1 MCRLSKES
9 INCFTE
15 RAVEERILIP
25 LRLNS
30 RVSFV
35 PVNLFR
41 SNFYYNLYLP
51 HLTNQ
56 NSPKFIY
63 IHIKIHLVA
72 SYEMK
77 TENLKTS
84 RCKQRVGKR
93 GEAKERER
101 SVFVYSLSIERN
113 IGTRGHSLHTTRLSM
128 LSFYAPCGHLLTRI
142 NNIYPLFR
150 ILIK

>member
-1 MCRLSKES
+1 MSNES

-15 RAVEERILIP
+15 RAAEERILIP

-72 SYEMK
+72 SYETK

-93 GEAKERER
+93 EEAKERER

-113 IGTRGHSLHTTRLSM
+113 IGTRGHTVYTRLGFSS
-128 LSFYAPCGHLLTRI
+128 LSLYLPLNFYAPCGDLLTRI
-142 NNIYPLFR
+142 NNSFLF
-150 ILIK
+150 

>member
-41 SNFYYNLYLP
+41 SNFYYNLYLL

-93 GEAKERER
+93 GEAKEREECIR
-101 SVFVYSLSIERN
+101 VF
-113 IGTRGHSLHTTRLSM
+113 SLHREEYWNAWPQFTHDSA
-128 LSFYAPCGHLLTRI
+128 FYAVFLRPMRAFI
-142 NNIYPLFR
+142 NSH
-150 ILIK
+150 